1 MNEVW
6 IELIKG
12 IAGVATPVLLLYLG
26 KKYATKLDVIHTL
39 VNSNM
44 TAAMMGELDALKRDH
59 ASMTELIDIKRD
71 KTGREP
77 SSETLAT
84 LLSIEHRMDEL
95 RGELDD
101 RLRTNITTQEVPTKT
116 D

>member
-6 IELIKG
+6 IALIKG

-26 KKYATKLDVIHTL
+26 KKYSTKLDVIHTL

-59 ASMTELIDIKRD
+59 ASMTELIDIKRSNQ
-71 KTGREP
+71 GREP
-77 SSETLAT
+77 TPDTVAT
-84 LLSIEHRMDEL
+84 LLSIERRMEEL

-101 RLRTNITTQEVPTKT
+101 RLRTNINTKEVST
-116 D
+116 